1 MIKLTE
7 ATVNGYHVSLWD
19 AAEKQYGSMS
29 KVPDEE
35 IWRISEL
42 VRGLHVLEV
51 WQRQGSVGSAVR
63 FLRRYDL
70 PQRAIDVL
78 ALEYVGIEVEE
89 LEQEQAQPVKRAY
102 KWKALEEWAKQ
113 NTYAEVTTEQVVEL
127 SGFSHATVLN
137 YIKTSPYFKK
147 IQRGSW
153 EVRDPKEDR
162 VSAKNGAA

>member
-1 MIKLTE
+1 MIKLNE
-7 ATVNGYHVSLWD
+7 ETVEQYHASLWS
-19 AAEKQYGSMS
+19 AAEKEYGSMS
-29 KVPDEE
+29 KVAEEE

-42 VRGLHVLEV
+42 VRGLHVLHI
-51 WQRQGSVGSAVR
+51 WQQQGSVGSAVR

-78 ALEYVGIEVEE
+78 ALDYIGIEVEE
-89 LEQEQAQPVKRAY
+89 LEQEKAQPVKRAD
-102 KWKALEEWAKQ
+102 KWKALEDWAKK

-137 YIKTSPYFKK
+137 YIKTSPFFKK

-162 VSAKNGAA
+162 VSAKNAAA

>member
-19 AAEKQYGSMS
+19 AAEKQYGSMLR
-29 KVPDEE
+29 VPDEE

-113 NTYAEVTTEQVVEL
+113 NIYAEVTTEQVVEL